1 MCNVSR
7 RKCQIN
13 YELTIKEK
21 VKEIILAIW
30 LVLSLTDTATRFKL
44 FIIILNVT
52 RNLSY
57 SESESQRDV
66 GMSCGIPHFKFGKHR
81 ERESESKKQQQLFSL
96 TNKPFPKKP

>member
-30 LVLSLTDTATRFKL
+30 LV
-44 FIIILNVT
+44 
-52 RNLSY
+52 SY
-57 SESESQRDV
+57 RHSYQ
-66 GMSCGIPHFKFGKHR
+66 I
-81 ERESESKKQQQLFSL
+81 
-96 TNKPFPKKP
+96 